1 MQDAAAATHKLA
13 HYFEE
18 VDTVMEYLERQLFAA
33 AEDFLRLGCNEPAV
47 LVRMVQVCVLPG
59 LEAWRLSVGA
69 RQSFAHRSKLPCRD
83 TTKRWVDGP
92 AEGKRAEAEG
102 GTESAKECM

>member
-18 VDTVMEYLERQLFAA
+18 VDTVMESLERQLFAA

-47 LVRMVQVCVLPG
+47 LVRMVQVSVRSQAGG
-59 LEAWRLSVGA
+59 LEAERCARRSV
-69 RQSFAHRSKLPCRD
+69 AHAFKSSWAE
-83 TTKRWVDGP
+83 TTKRWTGRRRGLRP
-92 AEGKRAEAEG
+92 ARVGDRKSERD
-102 GTESAKECM
+102 